1 MVPLKHTWAATLCCA
16 ILVLSSLQQLTAAH
30 SHSHSHSHSHQH
42 GAAAAAAGSASYI
55 DAYGQHSTLAARL
68 AELVEAEEPLNPE
81 DVARLAAA
89 VK

>member
-1 MVPLKHTWAATLCCA
+1 MILTRCSWAAKCCCF
-16 ILVLSSLQQLTAAH
+16 LSVLLLTVGSPQLLSSAHHHEQQ
-30 SHSHSHSHSHQH
+30 QQQE
-42 GAAAAAAGSASYI
+42 AGSKPSSYI

-68 AELVEAEEPLNPE
+68 AELVEAEEPLQPE

>member
-1 MVPLKHTWAATLCCA
+1 MAWLKRSWAVTLCCTFLL
-16 ILVLSSLQQLTAAH
+16 ISSVQQLTAHQHQGSGSYIEAH
-30 SHSHSHSHSHQH
+30 SK
-42 GAAAAAAGSASYI
+42 
-55 DAYGQHSTLAARL
+55 HSTLAARL

>member
-1 MVPLKHTWAATLCCA
+1 MVWLGRSWAATLCCTF
-16 ILVLSSLQQLTAAH
+16 LLLSSLQQLTA
-30 SHSHSHSHSHQH
+30 HQRP
-42 GAAAAAAGSASYI
+42 ASYI
-55 DAYGQHSTLAARL
+55 DAHGQHSTLAARL